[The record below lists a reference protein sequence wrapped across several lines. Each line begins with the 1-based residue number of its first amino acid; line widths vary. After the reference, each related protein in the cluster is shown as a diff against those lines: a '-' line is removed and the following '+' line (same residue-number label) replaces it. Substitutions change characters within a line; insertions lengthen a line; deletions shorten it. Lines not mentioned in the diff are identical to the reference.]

1 MLNLKQIETFYPE
14 NLRIFKR
21 NLLREYL
28 QYIILDIIYSS
39 AYGSRL
45 IFMGGTAIHMIHG
58 VRRFS
63 EDLGF
68 DNKGLSQEDFEN
80 LSSQILRKLELYG
93 YFVEIQ
99 NRYRGAFHCFVKFP
113 GIFHQHG
120 ISGHSR
126 EKLTIQIDCEPQN
139 VSYKAERVI
148 LNKFDIFMKINAVPP
163 DVLLSQKIFAILNR
177 PRPMGRDFY
186 DVIFLFSKTNPSYHF
201 LREKM
206 KLKEEIDI
214 EEIKKKLLLKCEKIN
229 FKKLTEDLKPFLFY
243 PSEAEKIKLFPD
255 FIQTKMVK

>member
-1 MLNLKQIETFYPE
+1 MLDLKQIETFYPE

-28 QYIILDIIYSS
+28 QYVILDIIYSS
-39 AYGSRL
+39 GYGSRL

-63 EDLGF
+63 EDLDF
-68 DNKGLSQEDFEN
+68 DNKGLSKEDFED
-80 LSSQILRKLELYG
+80 LSDKILRQLELYG
-93 YFVEIQ
+93 YSVEIQ

-113 GIFHQHG
+113 GIFYQHG
-120 ISGHSR
+120 ISGHTR

-139 VSYKAERVI
+139 VNYKAERVI
-148 LNKFDIFMKINAVPP
+148 LNKFDIFLKINAVPP

-206 KLKEEIDI
+206 ELKENDDI
-214 EEIKKKLLLKCEKIN
+214 KEIKKRLLLKCEKIN
-229 FKKLTEDLKPFLFY
+229 FKKLVEEVKPFLFY
-243 PSEAEKIKLFPD
+243 SRDAEKIMLFPD
-255 FIQTKMVK
+255 FIRTKMVI

>member
-28 QYIILDIIYSS
+28 QYVILDIIYSS
-39 AYGSRL
+39 GYGSRL

-63 EDLGF
+63 EDLDF
-68 DNKGLSQEDFEN
+68 DNKGLSKEDFED
-80 LSSQILRKLELYG
+80 LSDKILRQLELYG
-93 YFVEIQ
+93 YSVEIQ
-99 NRYRGAFHCFVKFP
+99 NRYRSSFHCFVKFP
-113 GIFHQHG
+113 GIFYMHD
-120 ISGHSR
+120 ISGHTR
-126 EKLTIQIDCEPQN
+126 RKLTVQIDCEPQN
-139 VSYKAERVI
+139 VNYQAERVI

-163 DVLLSQKIFAILNR
+163 DILLSQKILAVLYR

-206 KLKEEIDI
+206 KLKEETGI
-214 EEIKKKLLLKCEKIN
+214 EEIKKRLLLKCEKIN
-229 FKKLTEDLKPFLFY
+229 FKKLVEKVKPFLFY
-243 PSEAEKIKLFPD
+243 SDDAEKIILFPD
-255 FIQTKMVK
+255 FIKTKMK

>member
-28 QYIILDIIYSS
+28 QYVILDIIYSS
-39 AYGSRL
+39 GYGSRL

-63 EDLGF
+63 EDLDF
-68 DNKGLSQEDFEN
+68 DNRGLSEEDFED
-80 LSSQILRKLELYG
+80 LSDKILRQLELYG
-93 YFVEIQ
+93 YSVEIQ

-113 GIFHQHG
+113 GIFHQYG

-126 EKLTIQIDCEPQN
+126 GKLTIQIDCEPQN
-139 VSYKAERVI
+139 VNYKAERVI

-177 PRPMGRDFY
+177 LRPMGRDFY

-206 KLKEEIDI
+206 KLKEENDVG
-214 EEIKKKLLLKCEKIN
+214 EIKKRLLLKCEKIN
-229 FKKLTEDLKPFLFY
+229 FKKLVHDVKPFLFY
-243 PSEAEKIKLFPD
+243 SHDAEKIMLFPD
-255 FIQTKMVK
+255 FIKTKMK